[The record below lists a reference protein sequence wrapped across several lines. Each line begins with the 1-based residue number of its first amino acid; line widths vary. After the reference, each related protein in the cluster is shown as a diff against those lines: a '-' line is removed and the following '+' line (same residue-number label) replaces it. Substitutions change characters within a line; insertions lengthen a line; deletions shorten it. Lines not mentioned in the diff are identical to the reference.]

1 MPQIPVVKVQ
11 HMLTYTQGKGAESGA
26 YLAYQNTH
34 GIHATRTSCE
44 VKVYVR
50 VRMRVH
56 VCVHVHVHV
65 CMMCMCTGCGASDV
79 VQWHAYANVLHHSV
93 SACPCHGT
101 MCQKGWRLLG

>member
-1 MPQIPVVKVQ
+1 M
-11 HMLTYTQGKGAESGA
+11 
-26 YLAYQNTH
+26 
-34 GIHATRTSCE
+34 
-44 VKVYVR
+44 YVR

-93 SACPCHGT
+93 SVGVSMSRHHVPERVATTGLSVAAACSDGT
-101 MCQKGWRLLG
+101 GEIG